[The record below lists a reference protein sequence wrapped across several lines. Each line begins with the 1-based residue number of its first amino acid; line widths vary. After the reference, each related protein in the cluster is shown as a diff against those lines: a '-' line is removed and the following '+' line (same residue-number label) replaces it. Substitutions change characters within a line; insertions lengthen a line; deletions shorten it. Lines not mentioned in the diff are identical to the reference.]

1 MRAVLQRVTSAS
13 VRVEGREV
21 AAIGPGVLVLLG
33 VAAGDGEAE
42 ADRLAERVARLR
54 FFRDEEDRMNRSVL
68 DCAGSALVVSQFTLA
83 ADTRSGR
90 RPSFDGAARPEVA
103 EPLYERFVAA
113 LRALG
118 VPAATGVFGARM
130 QVALENDGPVTFV
143 VDEPAGRER

>member
-13 VRVEGREV
+13 VRVDGREV

-33 VAAGDGEAE
+33 VAEGDGEAQ
-42 ADRLAERVARLR
+42 ALRLAERVARLR
-54 FFRDEEDRMNRSVL
+54 FFRDDQGRMNRSVL
-68 DCAGSALVVSQFTLA
+68 DAGGAALVVSQFTLA

-103 EPLYERFVAA
+103 EPLYERFVDA

-118 VPAATGVFGARM
+118 VPASTGVFGAGMR
-130 QVALENDGPVTFV
+130 VALENDGPVTFV
-143 VDEPAGRER
+143 VDEPER